1 MECFNF
7 IPSYLQRLEEES
19 WQSDGERGEGGERG
33 EQALRVAVRD
43 GPGRL
48 GVGEQAVEE
57 GGHALA
63 HRHERLHCK
72 QKLALTICHVF
83 LSDSHSH
90 LNLDAVLLPGLAQI
104 RREVD
109 PRLVL
114 VHCSLKAALE
124 THLETELNR

>member
-1 MECFNF
+1 M
-7 IPSYLQRLEEES
+7 
-19 WQSDGERGEGGERG
+19 
-33 EQALRVAVRD
+33 AVRD

-63 HRHERLHCK
+63 HRHQGLHRERNLQL
-72 QKLALTICHVF
+72 QKEPF
-83 LSDSHSH
+83 SQRKPH
-90 LNLDAVLLPGLAQI
+90 LNLDAVLLPRLGQI
-104 RREVD
+104 RRKVD

-124 THLETELNR
+124 THLEAGFKR